1 MHPQVNIVGIKG
13 IPEVEPGD
21 DLVDL
26 IIQATEAQGTPFQQ
40 GDVLVVTQKV
50 VSKAEGRI
58 IKLDDIKPS
67 PTALQFAHEHNK
79 DPRHIEIIL
88 QESRHIIRME
98 RGLII
103 SETYHGFKCA
113 NAGIDMS
120 NMPDTRTA
128 CLLPKD
134 PDASARYIR
143 VSIEKLHDI
152 RVAVII
158 SDSFGRPWR
167 EGIVN
172 VAIGTSGLDPLRNL
186 RKTKDAY
193 GHPLQS
199 TVVAVADELAA
210 AAGMVMAKDSNIP
223 VALIKG
229 YAYNPKEQ
237 RASILLR
244 PHNQDLFL

>member
-1 MHPQVNIVGIKG
+1 
-13 IPEVEPGD
+13 
-21 DLVDL
+21 
-26 IIQATEAQGTPFQQ
+26 
-40 GDVLVVTQKV
+40 
-50 VSKAEGRI
+50 
-58 IKLDDIKPS
+58 
-67 PTALQFAHEHNK
+67 
-79 DPRHIEIIL
+79 
-88 QESRHIIRME
+88 ME

-113 NAGIDMS
+113 NAGVDMS
-120 NMPDTRTA
+120 NMPDTGTA

-134 PDASARYIR
+134 PDASARCIR
-143 VSIEKLHDI
+143 MAIEKLHDI
-152 RVAVII
+152 RLAVII

-172 VAIGTSGLDPLRNL
+172 VAIGTSGLDPLRDL
-186 RKTKDAY
+186 RETKDAY

-199 TVVAVADELAA
+199 TVLAVADELAA

-229 YAYNPKEQ
+229 YTYNPKEQ

-244 PHNQDLFL
+244 PQNQDLFL